1 MNTNK
6 IKLIAE
12 TAWHHEG
19 DFDFI
24 NKLVTQI
31 IKSSNAD
38 FIKLHLMLDFDEY
51 IHNDHPL
58 YKQIKPLLFSASQ
71 WDCIIKKI
79 CKSSKKLMLL
89 FNDKKSIDFGMKYQ
103 PELVEIHS
111 VCLNDIHLL
120 NRLKDKINNKVN
132 VVLGV
137 GGSSLYEIENAI
149 RVLDYDNIILMFGFQ
164 NYPTKYHD
172 INFRKM
178 QKIMKLYPEYEFGY
192 ADHTAWNEPDNILIT
207 LLGAALGMNYVE
219 KHVTQEYGQER
230 TDWQAAISID
240 MFNEIYE
247 KLKIL
252 ASCNGDGLLQLN
264 AGEKKYSLF
273 GPMKKAALLIRDVN
287 KGDIFIEDMI
297 AFKRTDQISD
307 LSQVEVLE
315 RIGSIFSSDIKKDTV
330 LISNHFQK

>member
-120 NRLKDKINNKVN
+120 NRLKDIR
-132 VVLGV
+132 
-137 GGSSLYEIENAI
+137 GSKT
-149 RVLDYDNIILMFGFQ
+149 LMM
-164 NYPTKYHD
+164 NTLRSH
-172 INFRKM
+172 RKTMTM
-178 QKIMKLYPEYEFGY
+178 QWMPS
-192 ADHTAWNEPDNILIT
+192 
-207 LLGAALGMNYVE
+207 GMV
-219 KHVTQEYGQER
+219 
-230 TDWQAAISID
+230 
-240 MFNEIYE
+240 
-247 KLKIL
+247 
-252 ASCNGDGLLQLN
+252 
-264 AGEKKYSLF
+264 
-273 GPMKKAALLIRDVN
+273 
-287 KGDIFIEDMI
+287 
-297 AFKRTDQISD
+297 
-307 LSQVEVLE
+307 
-315 RIGSIFSSDIKKDTV
+315 
-330 LISNHFQK
+330 